1 MINIELL
8 LTLITQ
14 SVFLIVAAGTLFYW
28 AKYRNRARFDVAM
41 VFVSLALAII
51 AQDLQVF
58 FPSWEDT
65 LALIFFVALLSQPY
79 FLLRVAQYFHLLPAY
94 VTRTALVS
102 LLVVFTILP
111 YAETAPLLILSLA
124 IGYFLIV
131 EGYAAYLLIKGA
143 MMFKGVLGRRLRL
156 ASAGTGLLALV
167 FFFAL
172 LLVLFQTS
180 NDLSESSRTI
190 VSALIQVAAILSGLC
205 YYFGFSTP
213 RWLRRS
219 WQLQELYL
227 FLRQLSAQRGFD
239 RKVFF
244 EELASAAMRTVGGTT
259 AAVARWNDETGQSQ
273 IEAVGNH
280 ASAVEGLET
289 VLSATEIF
297 WNNQLARVIQVSK
310 DADANLNTWA
320 RCIGIR
326 TLIVVPIKGSA
337 HPWGGL
343 IVALRYTP
351 LFAQDDLDLLNL
363 LVEQSATAL
372 EHSALVTD
380 LRAANHALEKEV
392 AERIRTEE
400 KFRGVLE
407 SAPDA
412 MIVVN
417 RDGVIQFVNSQ
428 AEKFFGY
435 DRAELAGQQVE
446 VLVPQRVRSIHASH
460 RQEYMLAHPA
470 RPMGIGLELHGLRKD
485 GSVFPIEISL
495 SPLEA
500 KDGLLVI
507 AAIRDVTER
516 KQIEEDV
523 KKLNRDLKQ
532 RAAQLEA
539 ANKELESFSYSVSHD
554 LRAPLRGIDGFSQVL
569 IEDYSEHLPPDG
581 RNYLERVRASAQRM
595 ADLIDDLINLA
606 RVSRTTPHP
615 KPINLSSVAEDIVNR
630 LKEEAPQR
638 EVALS
643 IHPGLQAH
651 GDPNLLRI
659 ALENLF
665 GNAWKF
671 TSKQERAVIEFG
683 MKENGAEPAF
693 YIRDNGAGFDMA
705 YADKLFGAFQRLHS
719 VSEFPGTGIGLAT
732 VHRIIKIHGGEI
744 WAEGKEGKG
753 ATFFFTL

>member
-1 MINIELL
+1 MISIEIL
-8 LTLITQ
+8 LTLVTQ

-51 AQDLQVF
+51 AQDLQAF
-58 FPSWEDT
+58 FPAWEEA
-65 LALIFFVALLSQPY
+65 LALIFFVALLTQPY
-79 FLLRVAQYFHLLPAY
+79 LLLRVAQYFHPLPAY

-102 LLVVFTILP
+102 LIAVFAILP
-111 YAETAPLLILSLA
+111 FAETAPLPILIAA

-131 EGYAAYLLIKGA
+131 EGYAAHLLVKGA
-143 MMFKGVLGRRLRL
+143 ITFKGVLGRRLRL

-172 LLVLFQTS
+172 LLVLFETS
-180 NDLSESSRTI
+180 NDLTDSSRTI
-190 VSALIQVAAILSGLC
+190 ASVLIQVTAILSGLC

-239 RKVFF
+239 RKVIF
-244 EELASAAMRTVGGTT
+244 EELTSAAMRTAGGMAAMTARWEDDTGQLHIET
-259 AAVARWNDETGQSQ
+259 AA
-273 IEAVGNH
+273 NH
-280 ASAVEGLET
+280 ASTVEGLET
-289 VLSATEIF
+289 ALGANKFF
-297 WNNQLARVIQVSK
+297 WNDRTARVVRIPN
-310 DADANLNTWA
+310 DADANLSAWA
-320 RCIGIR
+320 KHFGIR
-326 TLIVVPIKGSA
+326 TLIVVPIKGSVQ
-337 HPWGGL
+337 PWGVL
-343 IVALRYTP
+343 IVMLRYAP

-380 LRAANHALEKEV
+380 LRAVNHALKKEV

-412 MIVVN
+412 MIVVD

-435 DRAELAGQQVE
+435 DRAELTGQQVE
-446 VLVPQRVRSIHASH
+446 VLVPKRVRSVHASH
-460 RQEYMLAHPA
+460 RKEYMLAHPA
-470 RPMGIGLELHGLRKD
+470 RPMGIGMELHGLRKD

-500 KDGLLVI
+500 EDGLLVI

-523 KKLNRDLKQ
+523 KKLNHDLKQ

-569 IEDYSEHLPPDG
+569 IEDYGEHLPPEG

-615 KPINLSSVAEDIVNR
+615 KPINLSDLAEDIVNR
-630 LKEEAPQR
+630 LREESPRR

-643 IHPGLQAH
+643 IQPGLQVH

-671 TSKQERAVIEFG
+671 TSKQERTVIEFG
-683 MKENGAEPAF
+683 RKENGAEPT
-693 YIRDNGAGFDMA
+693 YYLRDNGAGFDMT
-705 YADKLFGAFQRLHS
+705 YAGKLFGAFQRLHS
-719 VSEFPGTGIGLAT
+719 VNDFPGTGIGLAT

-744 WAEGKEGKG
+744 WAEGEEGKG